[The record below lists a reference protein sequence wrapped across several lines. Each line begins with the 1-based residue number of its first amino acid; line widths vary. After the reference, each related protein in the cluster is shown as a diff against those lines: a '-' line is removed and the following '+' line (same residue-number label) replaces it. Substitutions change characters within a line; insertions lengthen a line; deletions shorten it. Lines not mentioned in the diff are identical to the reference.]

1 MFVFLLVFLGRQECK
16 KADPRNVN
24 LPMLHHASYAGII
37 RIRFEG
43 FRGCVP
49 FSQPGIPSSPFS
61 IVIIVFRRGKVKSPK
76 ACFLLFVQETRLF
89 SVHFLFAR
97 AKRKWTKRESTPGEG
112 ISISLPLDPILETI
126 QEGVTPS

>member
-16 KADPRNVN
+16 KADPQNVN
-24 LPMLHHASYAGII
+24 LPIVHRASYAGII

-43 FRGCVP
+43 FRGRIP

-76 ACFLLFVQETRLF
+76 ACFLLFVQEARGGQCPF
-89 SVHFLFAR
+89 SLCSCKEKVGK
-97 AKRKWTKRESTPGEG
+97 KRKH
-112 ISISLPLDPILETI
+112 
-126 QEGVTPS
+126 V